1 MTNALRKLFD
11 RWKLAGIIACGLVSC
26 QVWHNPIQVEHFR
39 DGQKIGTYHTKNGI
53 VDVGINSLLDV
64 TFRAQTPITAWYM
77 GLVDNAG
84 FSAFANADTM
94 SSHAGWAEATIYSE
108 SVRQTWSPAA
118 ASGRAIANST
128 AVEFS
133 INGTGV
139 IKGIFLTS
147 VSTKSGTT
155 GTLWATAAFT
165 STVSVTN
172 GDVLKVTYTISG

>member
-1 MTNALRKLFD
+1 MKNLTALFAKWR
-11 RWKLAGIIACGLVSC
+11 LAGAIALGLVSV
-26 QVWHNPIQVEHFR
+26 QYWHNPIKVELIRNGQVVWEEVTH
-39 DGQKIGTYHTKNGI
+39 NGI

-64 TFRAQTPITAWYM
+64 TFRNQTQIASWYM

-84 FSAFANADTM
+84 FSAFAAGDTM
-94 SSHAGWAEATIYSE
+94 GSHAGWAESTAYSE
-108 SVRQTWSPAA
+108 STRPQWSPGAA
-118 ASGRAIANST
+118 ATRAISNGT

-133 INGTGV
+133 INGTAT

-147 VSTKSGTT
+147 NSTKSGTT

-165 STVSVTN
+165 STVPVTN